1 MLRGGNMA
9 NIIIT
14 ESQLRLISESL
25 NVEMILEEASE
36 DGDRTNILR
45 TVKRLLY
52 AGFATSVI
60 LTAVMNLNVSDS
72 IKKEAEEIIMSNQP
86 DSTFIQR
93 VNAVKKYMKAAAE
106 NQGYNPED
114 IKLSPEAM
122 VLAADENDFDLPF
135 LLAQAHL
142 ESCFGLAPR
151 ARKTN
156 SVFSVGC
163 YDNGKNV
170 CKYSTQDDS
179 IVPYINLIKNDYLV
193 DGKTIENLLQKG
205 KFVNAINKRYASD
218 PYYEGKVKNI
228 RNRIVSK
235 FPELI

>member
-1 MLRGGNMA
+1 MA

-60 LTAVMNLNVSDS
+60 LTAVMNLNVSDA

-142 ESCFGLAPR
+142 ESCFGLTPR

>member
-1 MLRGGNMA
+1 MA

-25 NVEMILEEASE
+25 NVEMILEDASE

-72 IKKEAEEIIMSNQP
+72 IKREAEEIIMSNQP

-93 VNAVKKYMKAAAE
+93 VNAVKEYMKIAAE

-142 ESCFGLAPR
+142 ESCFGLTPR

-193 DGKTIENLLQKG
+193 DGKTIEDLLQKG

>member
-1 MLRGGNMA
+1 MA

-25 NVEMILEEASE
+25 NVEMILEDASE

-72 IKKEAEEIIMSNQP
+72 IKREAEEIIMSNQP

-93 VNAVKKYMKAAAE
+93 VNAVKEYMKIAAE

-142 ESCFGLAPR
+142 ESCFGLTPR

>member
-1 MLRGGNMA
+1 MA

-60 LTAVMNLNVSDS
+60 LTAVMNLNVSDA
-72 IKKEAEEIIMSNQP
+72 IKREAEEIIMSNQP
-86 DSTFIQR
+86 DSTFIER

-142 ESCFGLAPR
+142 ESCFGLTPR

-228 RNRIVSK
+228 RNRIVSR

>member
-1 MLRGGNMA
+1 MA

-25 NVEMILEEASE
+25 NVEMILEDASE

-72 IKKEAEEIIMSNQP
+72 IKREAEEIIMSNQP

-93 VNAVKKYMKAAAE
+93 VNAVKKYMKTAAE
-106 NQGYNPED
+106 NQGYSPED

-122 VLAADENDFDLPF
+122 VLAAEENDFDLPF

-142 ESCFGLAPR
+142 ESCFGLTPR

-170 CKYSTQDDS
+170 CNYSTQDDS

-218 PYYEGKVKNI
+218 PYYESKVKNI
-228 RNRIVSK
+228 RNRIINK
-235 FPELI
+235 YPELI

>member
-1 MLRGGNMA
+1 MA

-60 LTAVMNLNVSDS
+60 LTAVMNLNVSDA
-72 IKKEAEEIIMSNQP
+72 IKREAEEIIMSNQP

-142 ESCFGLAPR
+142 ESCFGLTPR

-156 SVFSVGC
+156 SVCSVGC
-163 YDNGKNV
+163 YDNGKND

-228 RNRIVSK
+228 RNRIVSR

>member
-1 MLRGGNMA
+1 MA

-72 IKKEAEEIIMSNQP
+72 IKREAEEIIMSNQP

-93 VNAVKKYMKAAAE
+93 VNAVKKYMKIAAE

-142 ESCFGLAPR
+142 ESCFGLTPR

-228 RNRIVSK
+228 RNRIVSR

>member
-1 MLRGGNMA
+1 MA

-60 LTAVMNLNVSDS
+60 LTAVMNLNVSDA
-72 IKKEAEEIIMSNQP
+72 IKREAEEIIMSNQP
-86 DSTFIQR
+86 DSTFIQG

-114 IKLSPEAM
+114 IELSPEAM

-142 ESCFGLAPR
+142 ESCFGLTPR

-218 PYYEGKVKNI
+218 PYYEGKVKDI
-228 RNRIVSK
+228 RNRIVSR

>member
-1 MLRGGNMA
+1 
-9 NIIIT
+9 
-14 ESQLRLISESL
+14 
-25 NVEMILEEASE
+25 
-36 DGDRTNILR
+36 
-45 TVKRLLY
+45 
-52 AGFATSVI
+52 
-60 LTAVMNLNVSDS
+60 
-72 IKKEAEEIIMSNQP
+72 MSNQP

-142 ESCFGLAPR
+142 ESCFGLTPR

-228 RNRIVSK
+228 RNRIVSR

>member
-1 MLRGGNMA
+1 MA
-9 NIIIT
+9 SIIIT

-25 NVEMILEEASE
+25 NVEMILEDASE

-72 IKKEAEEIIMSNQP
+72 IKREAEEIIMSNQP

-93 VNAVKKYMKAAAE
+93 VNAVKKYMKIAAE

-142 ESCFGLAPR
+142 ESCFGLTPR

>member
-1 MLRGGNMA
+1 MA

-122 VLAADENDFDLPF
+122 VLAADENYFDLPF

-228 RNRIVSK
+228 RNRIVSR

>member
-1 MLRGGNMA
+1 MA

-25 NVEMILEEASE
+25 NVEMIMEEASE

-60 LTAVMNLNVSDS
+60 LTAVMNLNVSDA

-142 ESCFGLAPR
+142 ESCFGLTPR

-228 RNRIVSK
+228 RNRIVSR

>member
-1 MLRGGNMA
+1 MA

-122 VLAADENDFDLPF
+122 VLAAEENNFDLPF

-218 PYYEGKVKNI
+218 PYYEGKVKSI

>member
-1 MLRGGNMA
+1 
-9 NIIIT
+9 
-14 ESQLRLISESL
+14 
-25 NVEMILEEASE
+25 MILEDASE

-72 IKKEAEEIIMSNQP
+72 IKREAEEIIMSNQP

-93 VNAVKKYMKAAAE
+93 VNAVKEYMKIAAE

-142 ESCFGLAPR
+142 ESCFGLTPR

>member
-1 MLRGGNMA
+1 MA

-228 RNRIVSK
+228 RNRIVSR

>member
-1 MLRGGNMA
+1 MA

-86 DSTFIQR
+86 DSTFSQR

-122 VLAADENDFDLPF
+122 VLAAEENDFDLPF

-142 ESCFGLAPR
+142 ESCFGLTPR

-179 IVPYINLIKNDYLV
+179 IIPYINLIKNDYLV

>member
-1 MLRGGNMA
+1 MA

-14 ESQLRLISESL
+14 ASQLRLIAESL

-60 LTAVMNLNVSDS
+60 LTAVMNLNVSDA

-142 ESCFGLAPR
+142 ESCFGLTPR

-228 RNRIVSK
+228 RNRIVSR

>member
-1 MLRGGNMA
+1 MA

-52 AGFATSVI
+52 AGVATSVI

-122 VLAADENDFDLPF
+122 VLAAEENDFDLPF

-142 ESCFGLAPR
+142 ESCFGLTPS

-228 RNRIVSK
+228 RNRIVSR

>member
-1 MLRGGNMA
+1 MA

-25 NVEMILEEASE
+25 NVDMILEDASE

-72 IKKEAEEIIMSNQP
+72 IKREAEEIIMSNQP

-93 VNAVKKYMKAAAE
+93 VNAVKEYMKIAAE

-142 ESCFGLAPR
+142 ESCFGLTPR

-205 KFVNAINKRYASD
+205 KFVNAIN
-218 PYYEGKVKNI
+218 
-228 RNRIVSK
+228 
-235 FPELI
+235 

>member
-1 MLRGGNMA
+1 MA

-25 NVEMILEEASE
+25 NVEMILEDASE

-72 IKKEAEEIIMSNQP
+72 IKREAEEIIMSNQP

-93 VNAVKKYMKAAAE
+93 VNAVKEYMKIAAE

-142 ESCFGLAPR
+142 ESCFGLSPR

>member
-1 MLRGGNMA
+1 MA

-25 NVEMILEEASE
+25 NAEMILEDASE

-52 AGFATSVI
+52 AGIATSVI

-93 VNAVKKYMKAAAE
+93 VNAVKKYMKIAAE

-142 ESCFGLAPR
+142 ESCFGLTPR

>member
-1 MLRGGNMA
+1 MA

-60 LTAVMNLNVSDS
+60 LTAVMNLNVSDA
-72 IKKEAEEIIMSNQP
+72 IKREAEEIIMSNQP

-93 VNAVKKYMKAAAE
+93 VNAVKKYMKAATE

-142 ESCFGLAPR
+142 ESCFGLTPR

-228 RNRIVSK
+228 RNRIVSR

>member
-1 MLRGGNMA
+1 MA

-25 NVEMILEEASE
+25 NAEMILEDASE

-72 IKKEAEEIIMSNQP
+72 IKREAEEIIMSNQP

-93 VNAVKKYMKAAAE
+93 VNAVKKYMKIAAE

-142 ESCFGLAPR
+142 ESCFGLTPR

>member
-1 MLRGGNMA
+1 MA

-60 LTAVMNLNVSDS
+60 LTAVMNLNVSDA
-72 IKKEAEEIIMSNQP
+72 IKREAEEIIMSNQP

-142 ESCFGLAPR
+142 ESCFGLTPR

-163 YDNGKNV
+163 YDSGKNV

-228 RNRIVSK
+228 RNRIVSR

>member
-1 MLRGGNMA
+1 MA

-60 LTAVMNLNVSDS
+60 LTAVMNLNVSDA

-142 ESCFGLAPR
+142 ESCFGLTPR

-228 RNRIVSK
+228 RNRIVSR

>member
-1 MLRGGNMA
+1 MA

>member
-1 MLRGGNMA
+1 MA

-122 VLAADENDFDLPF
+122 VLAAEENNFDLPF

>member
-60 LTAVMNLNVSDS
+60 LTAVMNLNVSDA
-72 IKKEAEEIIMSNQP
+72 IKREAEEIIMSNQP

-142 ESCFGLAPR
+142 ESCFGLTPR

-228 RNRIVSK
+228 RNRIVSR

>member
-1 MLRGGNMA
+1 MA

-60 LTAVMNLNVSDS
+60 LTAVMNLNVSDA
-72 IKKEAEEIIMSNQP
+72 IKREAEEIIMSNQP

-142 ESCFGLAPR
+142 ESCFGLTPR

-228 RNRIVSK
+228 RNRIVSR

>member
-1 MLRGGNMA
+1 MA

-14 ESQLRLISESL
+14 ESQLRLISECL

-52 AGFATSVI
+52 AGVATSVI

-122 VLAADENDFDLPF
+122 VLAAEENDFDLPF

-142 ESCFGLAPR
+142 ESCFGLTPR

-228 RNRIVSK
+228 RNRIVSR

>member
-1 MLRGGNMA
+1 MA

-60 LTAVMNLNVSDS
+60 LTAVMNLNVSDA
-72 IKKEAEEIIMSNQP
+72 IKREAEEIIMSNQP

-122 VLAADENDFDLPF
+122 VLAAEENDFDLPF

-142 ESCFGLAPR
+142 ESCFGLTPR

-228 RNRIVSK
+228 RNRIVSR

>member
-1 MLRGGNMA
+1 MA

-122 VLAADENDFDLPF
+122 VLAAEENDFDLPF

-142 ESCFGLAPR
+142 ESCFGLTPR

-179 IVPYINLIKNDYLV
+179 IIPYINLIKNDYLV

-228 RNRIVSK
+228 RNRIVSR

>member
-1 MLRGGNMA
+1 MA

-25 NVEMILEEASE
+25 NVEMILEDASE

-72 IKKEAEEIIMSNQP
+72 IKREAEEIIMSNQP

-93 VNAVKKYMKAAAE
+93 VNAVKKYMKIAAE

-142 ESCFGLAPR
+142 ESCFGLTPR

>member
-1 MLRGGNMA
+1 MA

-25 NVEMILEEASE
+25 NVEMILEDASE

-72 IKKEAEEIIMSNQP
+72 IKREAEEIIMSNQP

-93 VNAVKKYMKAAAE
+93 VNAVKEYMKIAAE

-122 VLAADENDFDLPF
+122 VLVADENDFDLPF

-142 ESCFGLAPR
+142 ESCFGLTPR

>member
-1 MLRGGNMA
+1 MA

-142 ESCFGLAPR
+142 ESCFGLTPR

-228 RNRIVSK
+228 RNRIVSR

>member
-1 MLRGGNMA
+1 MA

-14 ESQLRLISESL
+14 ESQLRLISECL

-60 LTAVMNLNVSDS
+60 LTAVMNLNVSDA
-72 IKKEAEEIIMSNQP
+72 IKREAEEIIMSNQP

-142 ESCFGLAPR
+142 ESCFGLTPR

-228 RNRIVSK
+228 RNRIVSR

>member
-1 MLRGGNMA
+1 MA

-14 ESQLRLISESL
+14 ESQLRLISECL

-45 TVKRLLY
+45 AVKRLLY

-60 LTAVMNLNVSDS
+60 LTAVMNLNVSDA
-72 IKKEAEEIIMSNQP
+72 IKREAEEIIMSNQP

-142 ESCFGLAPR
+142 ESCLGLTPR

>member
-1 MLRGGNMA
+1 MA

-25 NVEMILEEASE
+25 NVEMILEKASE

>member
-1 MLRGGNMA
+1 MA

-122 VLAADENDFDLPF
+122 VLAAEENDFDLPF

-142 ESCFGLAPR
+142 ESCFGLTPR

-179 IVPYINLIKNDYLV
+179 IIPYINLIKNDYLV